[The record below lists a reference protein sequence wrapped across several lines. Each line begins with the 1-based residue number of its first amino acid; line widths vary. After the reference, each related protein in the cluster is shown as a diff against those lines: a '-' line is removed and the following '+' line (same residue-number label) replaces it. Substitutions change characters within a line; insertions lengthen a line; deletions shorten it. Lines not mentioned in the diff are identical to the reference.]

1 MYLPLSSERKCKSSR
16 KKAEY
21 IKLKTNNKMDFLEKK
36 FY

>member
-1 MYLPLSSERKCKSSR
+1 MYLPFSSERKCKSSR

-21 IKLKTNNKMDFLEKK
+21 TKLKTNNKMDFLEKK